1 MAPPTEPSGPI
12 PRSRPSGPP
21 GATQPLEIKKS
32 DPTRLEIRWADGER
46 SLFSAKALRDFCPCA
61 WCVDEHSGIRRHD
74 PATTPAEIQTR
85 AVSLVGHY
93 ALAIGFS
100 DGHDTGI
107 YPYRLLR
114 ERHRPG

>member
-1 MAPPTEPSGPI
+1 VA
-12 PRSRPSGPP
+12 
-21 GATQPLEIKKS
+21 IKKS
-32 DPTRLEIRWADGER
+32 DPKGLEIRWADGAL
-46 SLFSAKALRDFCPCA
+46 STFSAKGLRDICPCA

-74 PATTPAEIQTR
+74 PASTPNDLETR

-107 YPYRLLR
+107 YPYPLLR
-114 ERHRPG
+114 RTGP